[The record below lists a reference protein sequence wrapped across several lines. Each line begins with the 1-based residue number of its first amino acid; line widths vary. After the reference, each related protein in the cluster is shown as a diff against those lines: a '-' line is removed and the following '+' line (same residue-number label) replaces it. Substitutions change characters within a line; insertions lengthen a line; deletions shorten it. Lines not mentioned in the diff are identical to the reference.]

1 MSHISQTSLL
11 TFVQDQIG
19 ITRTECFLDKIQQAV
34 PWDTLVNRI
43 KSNRKI
49 ADGGV
54 GRPRTEVIRL
64 IKILFLQ

>member
-1 MSHISQTSLL
+1 MSQLSQTSLL
-11 TFVQDQIG
+11 TFVQDQFG
-19 ITRTECFLDKIQQAV
+19 MTRTERFLDKIEQVV
-34 PWDTLVNRI
+34 PWDILVTRI

-54 GRPRTEVIRL
+54 GRPRTEVLRL